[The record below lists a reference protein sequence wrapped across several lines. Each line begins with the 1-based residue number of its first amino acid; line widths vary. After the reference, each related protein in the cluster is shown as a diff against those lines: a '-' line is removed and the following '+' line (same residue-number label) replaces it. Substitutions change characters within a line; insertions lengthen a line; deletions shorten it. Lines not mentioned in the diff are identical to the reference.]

1 MTRQLYELNHPLYP
15 HHDLKKHHDD
25 HKIQYVP
32 YQGSYDD
39 AYNNWYQVVRA
50 DHDVS
55 GAPKRPIYREISQI
69 MRQKS
74 SGKEYL
80 TYGESLIGFDHEN
93 NPIPFFHTYGTYIK
107 PYFRTV
113 YNYETRKANTIRS
126 GQYETVF
133 FIEYSKGLLDE
144 LYDSG
149 PDNMDIELLVTV
161 GSMQYGGRGFY
172 TYDEFRDLPL
182 EDLARMGREGKGQ
195 FPLAQTNIPVGSMLQ
210 QLRQEGGGGGNT
222 ITTTTTVQQQN
233 TLYKEFQDFVK
244 WRQSQLSSSSSSQG
258 GEQPV
263 AVPPPPPQQQQ
274 QPTTRSKFTIKENN
288 SNKDDKQS
296 DS

>member
-15 HHDLKKHHDD
+15 HRDLQKHHED
-25 HKIQYVP
+25 HKILYIP

-39 AYNNWYQVVRA
+39 QYNNWYQVVRA
-50 DHDVS
+50 DHDIS

-113 YNYETRKANTIRS
+113 YNYETRKANVIRS
-126 GQYETVF
+126 GQYETVY
-133 FIEYSKGLLDE
+133 FIEYSKELLDQ
-144 LYDSG
+144 LYDAG

-195 FPLAQTNIPVGSMLQ
+195 FPLNTTNIPVGAMIS
-210 QLRQEGGGGGNT
+210 QLKQEG
-222 ITTTTTVQQQN
+222 TTVQQQQN
-233 TLYKEFQDFVK
+233 IYNEFQEFVK
-244 WRQSQLSSSSSSQG
+244 WRQQQQQQGQQQQPAEQSSSSSSKL
-258 GEQPV
+258 
-263 AVPPPPPQQQQ
+263 
-274 QPTTRSKFTIKENN
+274 KFTVRE
-288 SNKDDKQS
+288 NKDEKQQS
-296 DS
+296 DTKK

>member
-1 MTRQLYELNHPLYP
+1 MTRQLYELNHPIYP
-15 HHDLKKHHDD
+15 HRDLRKHHED
-25 HKIQYVP
+25 HKILYIP

-39 AYNNWYQVVRA
+39 QYNNWYQIVRA

-113 YNYETRKANTIRS
+113 YNYETRKASVIRS
-126 GQYETVF
+126 GQYEIVY
-133 FIEYSKGLLDE
+133 FIEFSKDLLDQ
-144 LYDSG
+144 LYGAG

-172 TYDEFRDLPL
+172 TYDEFRDLSL
-182 EDLARMGREGKGQ
+182 EELARMGREGKGQ
-195 FPLAQTNIPVGSMLQ
+195 FPMNTTNIPVGAMISQLQ
-210 QLRQEGGGGGNT
+210 QEG
-222 ITTTTTVQQQN
+222 TTTVQQQQQSN
-233 TLYKEFQDFVK
+233 LYNEFQEFVRWK
-244 WRQSQLSSSSSSQG
+244 
-258 GEQPV
+258 
-263 AVPPPPPQQQQ
+263 QQQQ
-274 QPTTRSKFTIKENN
+274 QPPPSSQKLKDTINNDVMTKPHITTPNIASSSTKFTIKE
-288 SNKDDKQS
+288 KDDKQQQQQRS
-296 DS
+296 DSKG